1 MTYLVVFKHCDISS
15 QMHQRYEAKNRGK
28 EDGVWIVVNFEINLE
43 FLYFIIPEGQGNLIF
58 PSLNK
63 ERTEKFVP

>member
-1 MTYLVVFKHCDISS
+1 
-15 QMHQRYEAKNRGK
+15 MHQRYEAKNREK